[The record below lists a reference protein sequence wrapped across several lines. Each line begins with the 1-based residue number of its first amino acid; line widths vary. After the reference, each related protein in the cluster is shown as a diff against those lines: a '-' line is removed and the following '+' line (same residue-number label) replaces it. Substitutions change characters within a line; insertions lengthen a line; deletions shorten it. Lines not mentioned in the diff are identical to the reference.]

1 MRVLAAALR
10 ERAIEGGRRF
20 QVWMNRWSHRDA
32 ALFFLGLWATLF
44 VAHALAGRW
53 QWEKDDTVELC
64 VDGAEIELLSDQ
76 NDEATWRTLEDLRAA
91 GVSGVAVYWDPTRPL
106 RDLLR
111 EWDPRVPEGV
121 GVTLRPEPVQFSDW
135 PQGWPRVARPLRN
148 GPVVRNILFS
158 GAAVMG
164 YPDLAPV
171 VGWLE
176 ATDYRLPWVEF
187 GRQRG
192 MDALQKKFPE
202 RILRAHTLSEEEMPL
217 KGPDAVLGRLR
228 RAVRERGARFLYVHL
243 FPGLPKKANMAFV
256 TRLTQALRSD
266 GWRLGIAH
274 PRYGD
279 WPRPLAPMPTR
290 ARLFLAFLASV
301 VVPLGAFQWA
311 LRQRSPVAAPLGLAG
326 VALGGGLLVAAFLS
340 APEFAL
346 GFSVFRGV
354 KVSLLLPLAV
364 VLFTLYRAEEIQHV
378 LQETVTVGRLVLGG
392 AVLGAVAY
400 FVLRTG
406 HGTVADASSMEI
418 VVRGHLESLLGVRPR
433 FKEFLIGHPL
443 LWLGFALRARLA
455 AGGTFL
461 PSGRGAAA
469 QALRF
474 IFHDARPFLLL
485 GFVGPLSIVNTFCHA
500 HTPLS
505 ISLTRAF
512 HGLWLG
518 AALGGLLIAGLRW
531 AETRWQR
538 LP

>member
-1 MRVLAAALR
+1 
-10 ERAIEGGRRF
+10 
-20 QVWMNRWSHRDA
+20 
-32 ALFFLGLWATLF
+32 
-44 VAHALAGRW
+44 
-53 QWEKDDTVELC
+53 
-64 VDGAEIELLSDQ
+64 
-76 NDEATWRTLEDLRAA
+76 
-91 GVSGVAVYWDPTRPL
+91 
-106 RDLLR
+106 
-111 EWDPRVPEGV
+111 
-121 GVTLRPEPVQFSDW
+121 
-135 PQGWPRVARPLRN
+135 
-148 GPVVRNILFS
+148 
-158 GAAVMG
+158 
-164 YPDLAPV
+164 
-171 VGWLE
+171 
-176 ATDYRLPWVEF
+176 
-187 GRQRG
+187 
-192 MDALQKKFPE
+192 MDALQKRFPE

-256 TRLTQALRSD
+256 THLTHALRSD

-279 WPRPLAPMPTR
+279 WPRPLAPIPTG
-290 ARLFLAFLASV
+290 ARLILAFLAAV
-301 VVPLGAFQWA
+301 GVPLGAFHWA

-326 VALGGGLLVAAFLS
+326 AALAGGLLVAAFLS

-354 KVSLLLPLAV
+354 KASLLLPLAV
-364 VLFTLYRAEEIQHV
+364 VLFSLYRAEEIQHV

-443 LWLGFALRARLA
+443 LWFGFSLRARLA
-455 AGGTFL
+455 VGGRFL
-461 PSGRGAAA
+461 PQGRGAAA

-474 IFHDARPFLLL
+474 IFHDARPFLLF

-505 ISLTRAF
+505 ISLIRAF

-518 AALGGLLIAGLRW
+518 AALGGLLIVGWRW
-531 AETRWQR
+531 AEARWHR